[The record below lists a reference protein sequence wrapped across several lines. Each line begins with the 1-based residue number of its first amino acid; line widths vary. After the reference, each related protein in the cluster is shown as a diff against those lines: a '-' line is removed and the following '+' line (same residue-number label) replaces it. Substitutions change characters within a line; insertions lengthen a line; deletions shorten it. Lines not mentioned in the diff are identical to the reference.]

1 MSCLLAN
8 GRLEVCKD
16 AVGGIDAV
24 YFINY
29 ADYAFPTDVTYV
41 ATTDTIDTV
50 ANVASLYKYELKGTN
65 SFEQVYNS
73 SRENGTTFAEQTLTI
88 TLKKQDAATH
98 KSVKLLA
105 YGRPHVVIKNRNNQ
119 FFLAGL
125 EHGMEL
131 TTANASNGTAM
142 GDLNGYTLTFVGTE
156 KIYANLLD
164 CSSEATLAGAGA
176 GAVFTS
182 ATIITA

>member
-16 AVGGIDAV
+16 TVGGIDAV

-41 ATTDTIDTV
+41 STTDTIQAV
-50 ANVASLYKYELKGTN
+50 ANVTSLYKYELKGTN
-65 SFEQVYNS
+65 SFDQVYNS

-131 TTANASNGTAM
+131 TTAAASSGTAM
-142 GDLNGYTLTFVGTE
+142 GDLSGYTLTFVGNE

-164 CSSEATLAGAGA
+164 CETEADLAGGA
-176 GAVFTS
+176 GDVFGV

>member
-105 YGRPHVVIKNRNNQ
+105 YGRPHIVIKNRNNQ

>member
-1 MSCLLAN
+1 MSCDLAN

-29 ADYAFPTDVTYV
+29 GDYAYPTDVTYV
-41 ATTDTIDTV
+41 TGTDTIEAV
-50 ANVASLYKYELKGTN
+50 AGVTSLYKYELKGTN
-65 SFEQVYNS
+65 SFEQVFNS
-73 SRENGTTFAEQTLTI
+73 SRENGTGFVEQTLTM
-88 TLKKQDAATH
+88 TLKKQDATTH

-105 YGRPHVVIKNRNNQ
+105 YGRPHIVIKNRNNQ

-131 TTANASNGTAM
+131 TTANVSNGTAM
-142 GDLNGYTLTFVGTE
+142 GDLNGYTLTFVGQE
-156 KIYANLLD
+156 KILANLLD
-164 CSSEATLAGAGA
+164 CSSEADLAGGA
-176 GAVFTS
+176 GDVFGT
-182 ATIITA
+182 ATIVPN